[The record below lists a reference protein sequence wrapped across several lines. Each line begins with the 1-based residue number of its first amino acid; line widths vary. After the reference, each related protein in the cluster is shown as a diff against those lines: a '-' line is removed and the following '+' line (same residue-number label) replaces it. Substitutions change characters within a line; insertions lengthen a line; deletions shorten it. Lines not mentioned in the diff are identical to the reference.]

1 MRPSRPEEAI
11 TAAVYAGE
19 DGIDEGD
26 IDVVAYAG
34 FFTVIQRCADGEA
47 SVQTAEQITDGHTG
61 TGGLA
66 ARPAGDAHA
75 AAHSLAD
82 EVVAGTIGIGAILA
96 KAGDRSINQA
106 RIQLF
111 ALFIAEAQTAHNTGT
126 VVFQQYISALY
137 QFAEQFFSVLCFEV
151 DGNTALIAVQ
161 ILEIHA
167 QSTIFFQRARVADEV
182 AAGGQVFHLDNIGAH
197 IGQIHTTVGT
207 CQEVGEIK
215 HTDALEKLSSHDKS
229 SCGAILSRQ
238 NHFSRSGGGRPPK
251 THKIRFRKLNL
262 RFHDNQV

>member
-1 MRPSRPEEAI
+1 MV
-11 TAAVYAGE
+11 T
-19 DGIDEGD
+19 
-26 IDVVAYAG
+26 YAG
-34 FFTVIQRCADGEA
+34 FFTVIQRSADGEA
-47 SVQTAEQITDGHTG
+47 GIQTAEQVTNGHTG
-61 TGGLA
+61 TGWA
-66 ARPAGDAHA
+66 RCRPAGDAHA

-197 IGQIHTTVGT
+197 IGQIPYHSR
-207 CQEVGEIK
+207 
-215 HTDALEKLSSHDKS
+215 DLPRKS
-229 SCGAILSRQ
+229 VKQAHGC
-238 NHFSRSGGGRPPK
+238 P
-251 THKIRFRKLNL
+251 
-262 RFHDNQV
+262 